1 MPELPMYRSEA
12 EIEEVV
18 RRLEA
23 CECSPADFGHGQHL
37 AVAAWYI
44 LKFGSSVAT
53 GKMRESLLRYTTFH
67 GRHRYHETVTLFWL
81 RAVELHVREMRGAKD
96 SVEIVNAVVV
106 ALGDK
111 SLISRHYSAER
122 IASAEAKAHWTEPDL
137 APLPT

>member
-18 RRLEA
+18 RRLES

-44 LKFGSSVAT
+44 LKFGPAAAT
-53 GKMRESLLRYTTFH
+53 GKMRESLLRYTTFL
-67 GRHRYHETVTLFWL
+67 GRHRYHETITQFWL
-81 RAVELHVREMRGAKD
+81 RAVELHVREMRDATD
-96 SVEIVNAVVV
+96 SVEIVNGVV
-106 ALGDK
+106 ATLGDK
-111 SLISRHYSAER
+111 SLISRHYSAEK

-137 APLPT
+137 APLPS

>member
-1 MPELPMYRSEA
+1 MPELPRYESEA
-12 EIEEVV
+12 EIEEMV

-44 LKFGSSVAT
+44 LKFGPSAAT
-53 GKMRESLLRYTTFH
+53 EKMRESLLRYTTFL
-67 GRHRYHETVTLFWL
+67 GRHRYHETITVFWL
-81 RAVELHVREMRGAKD
+81 RAVELHVREMRDASN
-96 SVEIVNAVVV
+96 SVEIVNEVVA

-111 SLISRHYSAER
+111 NLISRHYSAEK
-122 IASAEAKAHWTEPDL
+122 IASAEAKANWTEPDL

>member
-1 MPELPMYRSEA
+1 MPELPRYGSEA

-18 RRLEA
+18 RRLES

-44 LKFGSSVAT
+44 VKFGSSAAT
-53 GKMRESLLRYTTFH
+53 EKMRNSLLRYTTFL
-67 GRHRYHETVTLFWL
+67 GRHRYHETITLFWL

-96 SVEIVNAVVV
+96 LVEIVNEVFA

-111 SLISRHYSAER
+111 SLISHHYSAEK
-122 IASAEAKAHWTEPDL
+122 IASAEAKANWTEPDL
-137 APLPT
+137 APLPF

>member
-1 MPELPMYRSEA
+1 MPELPRYGSEA

-23 CECSPADFGHGQHL
+23 CECSPADFGHAQHL
-37 AVAAWYI
+37 AVAAWYV
-44 LKFGSSVAT
+44 LKFGSSAAT

-67 GRHRYHETVTLFWL
+67 GRHRYHETITQFWL
-81 RAVELHVREMRGAKD
+81 RAVELHVREMRDAED

-111 SLISRHYSAER
+111 NLISRHYSAEK
-122 IASAEAKAHWTEPDL
+122 IASAEAKANWTEPDL